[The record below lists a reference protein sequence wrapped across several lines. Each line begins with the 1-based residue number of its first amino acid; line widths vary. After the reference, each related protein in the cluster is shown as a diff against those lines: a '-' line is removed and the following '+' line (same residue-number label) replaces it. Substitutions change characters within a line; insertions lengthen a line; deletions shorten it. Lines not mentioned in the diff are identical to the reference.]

1 MDEAT
6 SNVDMQTDHFIQK
19 CIREEF
25 KHTTVIT
32 IAHRLNTVA
41 DYDKI
46 IVMDKGSIVEEGA
59 PYELLLRK
67 GLFEEMVSHTGRN
80 AELIHRVAK

>member
-6 SNVDMQTDHFIQK
+6 SNVDMHTDHFIQK
-19 CIREEF
+19 CIRAHF
-25 KHTTVIT
+25 KATSVIT

-46 IVMDKGSIVEEGA
+46 IVMDQGKVVEEGA
-59 PYELLLRK
+59 PYELLMKK
-67 GLFEEMVSHTGRN
+67 GIFAEMVAHTGENEEHIRH
-80 AELIHRVAK
+80 IAK